1 MEKKDKYHNGM
12 AKRQLISFDWAM
24 KSILRNKEN
33 FDILEGFL
41 QELTG
46 EEFKILELLESE
58 SNAEQFNQKVNR
70 VDLLAKDKNDVR
82 IFIELQFVKEIDYFQ
97 RMLFGTSK
105 IITENLESGN
115 EYSQVKRILSIH
127 IVYFDLGH
135 GTDYIYK
142 GSTNFVGLHD
152 GSLLELNNSQKEQF
166 KLSFVSEIFPQYYVI
181 RIGNYDN
188 QVNNTL
194 DEWVYFL
201 KNDSIDDSF
210 TAKSIK
216 LADEKLNILKLSRA
230 ERKKYE
236 AHKDYLRFEKSVF
249 KTAKIDGY
257 EEGFSEGYS
266 EGVTEGKEQG
276 FVQGIQQGIEQGFEK
291 GIEQGIEKGIEK
303 GSFASRCAIASQLLK
318 MATFSVEEVASIVN
332 LSVEEVENL

>member
-46 EEFKILELLESE
+46 EELEILELLESE

-181 RIGNYDN
+181 RIGNYDD

-201 KNDSIDDSF
+201 KNDSIDDL
-210 TAKSIK
+210 KK
-216 LADEKLNILKLSRA
+216 LILH
-230 ERKKYE
+230 EYV
-236 AHKDYLRFEKSVF
+236 HV
-249 KTAKIDGY
+249 
-257 EEGFSEGYS
+257 
-266 EGVTEGKEQG
+266 
-276 FVQGIQQGIEQGFEK
+276 
-291 GIEQGIEKGIEK
+291 
-303 GSFASRCAIASQLLK
+303 C
-318 MATFSVEEVASIVN
+318 VASIGDCKTEWLDESLATF
-332 LSVEEVENL
+332 LSGQKPQKIAKCTLNELKNDENLTYSTYYFIGKVIVETFSFKEIYDMILDENTVKNNIEIVYKKLQMQ

>member
-1 MEKKDKYHNGM
+1 MG
-12 AKRQLISFDWAM
+12 
-24 KSILRNKEN
+24 
-33 FDILEGFL
+33 LEG
-41 QELTG
+41 
-46 EEFKILELLESE
+46 
-58 SNAEQFNQKVNR
+58 A
-70 VDLLAKDKNDVR
+70 AK
-82 IFIELQFVKEIDYFQ
+82 
-97 RMLFGTSK
+97 
-105 IITENLESGN
+105 
-115 EYSQVKRILSIH
+115 
-127 IVYFDLGH
+127 
-135 GTDYIYK
+135 
-142 GSTNFVGLHD
+142 
-152 GSLLELNNSQKEQF
+152 
-166 KLSFVSEIFPQYYVI
+166 
-181 RIGNYDN
+181 
-188 QVNNTL
+188 
-194 DEWVYFL
+194 
-201 KNDSIDDSF
+201 
-210 TAKSIK
+210 IK